1 MRCYCV
7 ANEDSFEFC
16 IEGVTENEVPN
27 VEAAWFQRD
36 GQRYVKR
43 YPAWIEDQELLTRN
57 FALLGPSM
65 FKKLGTWEESLE
77 IFAQIC
83 EAEEIRWA
91 ITGSISEAVRGVEV
105 NPHDLDIVVHTDDF
119 FKVKKIFLDH
129 MVEPF
134 IDNGGTWVVRYF
146 GRICLRGLMLD
157 IVADKDRNM
166 ESHCYDRVSWRTY
179 QLLVEPLLD
188 RLIVELHRKRH
199 ERITVFEQYLK
210 SVDGNAIAKGLINT
224 VNYLESEDALSS
236 IDRDP
241 YWPKWDS
248 PWWHMSVL
256 FEMGLSELIPEKV
269 IDRMI
274 LRMNERYLKFFP
286 IHEHELPEGIDYYTR
301 IPCHCQLGNMYQ
313 ILRSHR
319 ADIDMHMPW
328 VRPWFIKY
336 QLPDGGLNCED
347 DAYRESLKS
356 SVASS
361 LPVFE
366 AMMMVAEAGELS
378 NEEEQFM
385 AKGIKYL
392 IDHRLVYKTTGGL
405 MDEDFLKL
413 QFPRFY
419 SYDILRGLSLLARWY
434 KHFKDKN
441 HQLAVL
447 ASEIINEGIK
457 TVMALKVDDQLRVM
471 RSDLFKGNTRAID
484 ENGEFSIV
492 EPKSYFALL
501 NTVGKVNEP
510 SAYLTWLFDEA
521 CRFVV

>member
-1 MRCYCV
+1 V
-7 ANEDSFEFC
+7 TNKENFEFC
-16 IEGVTENEVPN
+16 VEGVTENEAAN
-27 VEAAWFQRD
+27 LEAAWFQCD
-36 GQRYVKR
+36 GERYVKR
-43 YPAWIEDQELLTRN
+43 YPSWVEDQEVLARN

-65 FKKLGTWEESLE
+65 FKKIGTWEESLE

-83 EAEEIRWA
+83 EAEGIRWA
-91 ITGSISEAVRGVEV
+91 ITGSLSEAVRGVEV
-105 NPHDLDIVVHTDDF
+105 NPHDIDVVVHTGDF
-119 FKVKKIFLDH
+119 FKAKKVFIDH

-146 GRICLRGLMLD
+146 GRICLRGMMLD
-157 IVADKDRNM
+157 IVADEKRNM
-166 ESHCYDRVSWRTY
+166 ESHSYDKGTWRTY
-179 QLLVEPLLD
+179 EFLVEPLLD
-188 RLIVELHRKRH
+188 RLIIELHRKRR
-199 ERITVFEQYLK
+199 ERITAFEQYLI
-210 SVDGNAIAKGLINT
+210 SNDGNAIAKGLFNT
-224 VNYLESEDALSS
+224 VNYLESDDALSS

-256 FEMGLSELIPEKV
+256 FEMGLSELIPERV

-286 IHEHELPEGIDYYTR
+286 IHAHEIPEGIDYYTR

-319 ADIDMHMPW
+319 PDIDSQMPW
-328 VRPWFIKY
+328 IRPWFIKY

-366 AMMMVAEAGELS
+366 AMMMMAEAGSLS
-378 NEEEQFM
+378 DEEEQFM
-385 AKGIKYL
+385 EKGIKYL

-419 SYDILRGLSLLARWY
+419 SYDILRGLSLLVRWY
-434 KHFKDKN
+434 HHYKESN
-441 HQLAVL
+441 HRLAGL
-447 ASEIINEGIK
+447 ASEIITEGIV
-457 TVMALKVDDQLRVM
+457 TISALKSEGTLMVM

-484 ENGEFSIV
+484 ASGEFTIV
-492 EPKSYFALL
+492 EPKSYFDLL
-501 NTVGKVNEP
+501 NAVGKVNEP
-510 SAYLTWLFDEA
+510 SEYLNWLFDEV
-521 CRFVV
+521 CRIMV

>member
-7 ANEDSFEFC
+7 ANEENFDFYV
-16 IEGVTENEVPN
+16 EGVTEHEVAN
-27 VEAAWFQRD
+27 IEAAWFQRD
-36 GQRYVKR
+36 GERYVKR
-43 YPAWIEDQELLTRN
+43 YPSWIEDQETLARN

-65 FKKLGTWEESLE
+65 FKKIGLWEDSLE

-83 EAEEIRWA
+83 EAEGIRWA
-91 ITGSISEAVRGVEV
+91 ITGSISEAVQGVDV
-105 NPHDLDIVVHTDDF
+105 DPHDLDIVVHTEDF
-119 FKVKKIFLDH
+119 FKVKEIFIDH

-146 GRICLRGLMLD
+146 GRICLRGMMLD
-157 IVADKDRNM
+157 IVADDNRNM
-166 ESHCYDRVSWRTY
+166 EGHTYNKVNWREY
-179 QLLVEPLLD
+179 NLLVEPLLD
-188 RLIVELHRKRH
+188 RFIIELHRKRY
-199 ERITVFEQYLK
+199 ERIAAFELYFK
-210 SVDGNAIAKGLINT
+210 ANGGNAIALSLLDS
-224 VNYLESEDALSS
+224 VNYLESEDALNS
-236 IDRDP
+236 IDKDP
-241 YWPKWDS
+241 YWPKWNS

-286 IHEHELPEGIDYYTR
+286 IHKHELPEGIDYYTR

-441 HQLAVL
+441 NQLAVL